1 MACDLRV
8 SPETASPSF
17 GELGVI
23 FRAVPAENGFVN
35 EPSCLSGP
43 EKGNMHQLTIGNG
56 PHAPLFHPEEG
67 LLFV

>member
-17 GELGVI
+17 SELEVI
-23 FRAVPAENGFVN
+23 FRAVPAENDFVN
-35 EPSCLSGP
+35 ELSCLSGP
-43 EKGNMHQLTIGNG
+43 EKGNMHPRTIDNG
-56 PHAPLFHPEEG
+56 PHVPLFHPEEG